1 MASMLRISEA
11 ANLGFHAMAC
21 LLDSSPGN
29 AISVAEIAALLGV
42 SRDHLGKVLQR
53 LAKVGL
59 VTSRR
64 GPKGGFFLG
73 SKARE
78 ATLLQILEAID
89 GPMTKVGCLLGRPI
103 CGGKCILGGLVDSL
117 HEQVHDYLTKTT
129 LADVAEVS
137 PLPAMLQERRHT
149 PAG

>member
-1 MASMLRISEA
+1 MDSMLRISEA
-11 ANLGFHAMAC
+11 ANLGIHAMAC
-21 LLDSSPGN
+21 LLDSSPSN

-73 SKARE
+73 SKAKE
-78 ATLLQILEAID
+78 ATLLQVLEAID
-89 GPMTKVGCLLGRPI
+89 GPMTRVGCLLGRPV
-103 CGGKCILGGLVDSL
+103 CGGQCILGDLVDSL
-117 HEQVHDYLTKTT
+117 HNQVHDYLTNTT
-129 LADVAEVS
+129 LGHVAEIS
-137 PLPAMLQERRHT
+137 PLPGMLQESRLNK
-149 PAG
+149 

>member
-1 MASMLRISEA
+1 MDSMLRISEA
-11 ANLGFHAMAC
+11 ANLGIHAMAC

-53 LAKVGL
+53 LAKVSL

-73 SKARE
+73 STSKD
-78 ATLLQILEAID
+78 ATLLQILESID
-89 GPMTKVGCLLGRPI
+89 GPMTKVGCLLGRPV

-117 HEQVHDYLTKTT
+117 HEQVHDYLSNTT
-129 LADVAEVS
+129 LGDVAEVS
-137 PLPAMLQERRHT
+137 PLPGMLLDSRQDK
-149 PAG
+149 